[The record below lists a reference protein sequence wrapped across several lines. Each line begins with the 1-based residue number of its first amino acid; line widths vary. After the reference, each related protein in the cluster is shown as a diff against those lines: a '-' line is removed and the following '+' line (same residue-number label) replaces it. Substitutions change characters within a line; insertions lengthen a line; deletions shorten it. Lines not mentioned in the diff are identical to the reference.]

1 MSDFEEFWQEYR
13 GVKWHVKIIPRSKKY
28 GSSEKTSVDIYLT
41 PNNRNSRQGDPASY
55 PHVHVYTVDFSGTN
69 RFATFT
75 WGHGKEPEIHNHLG
89 DIKLPGTD
97 SILHSLNQ
105 YILDLIAHLGESSIS
120 IEENTRLDA
129 EKINKDILLLK
140 KRVGE
145 RTHYNDIDWQDAKN
159 LSSQLQELNRQK
171 RILNIDYQQNRQLLD
186 DLFGTL
192 KNAKNKRRETYEQN
206 KKNYDSLK
214 LRVERTLKDTSLIQ
228 DTYLSK
234 QNLIDL
240 QKEIKSTSLQTQ
252 DRQELFNLLQKGF
265 EAIKVINDKRFAEQ
279 SLNYEKL
286 RGELNKAID
295 FAKSSNDIHLA
306 NEQIKQVQEN
316 IRIASLSKQSR
327 DELKKLLQDGFD
339 VVQQK
344 RKMRETEQTQNENW
358 LHKKIWECEVEVK
371 AEPNFRLVRENLKKV
386 AQQVREANL
395 RREVRDNFKSRID
408 DAFKTLQDRQ
418 NRENRIKQEEYRVKL
433 SQIVAQ
439 KRQTVERIEISIRN
453 DEQYVSSLYDKYY
466 NVRPGSKQIEI
477 KFSIDNKI
485 SQTKQRIGEKR
496 EKIKQLYESIRELEY
511 KIKNSY

>member
-1 MSDFEEFWQEYR
+1 M
-13 GVKWHVKIIPRSKKY
+13 
-28 GSSEKTSVDIYLT
+28 
-41 PNNRNSRQGDPASY
+41 
-55 PHVHVYTVDFSGTN
+55 
-69 RFATFT
+69 
-75 WGHGKEPEIHNHLG
+75 
-89 DIKLPGTD
+89 
-97 SILHSLNQ
+97 
-105 YILDLIAHLGESSIS
+105 
-120 IEENTRLDA
+120 
-129 EKINKDILLLK
+129 
-140 KRVGE
+140 
-145 RTHYNDIDWQDAKN
+145 
-159 LSSQLQELNRQK
+159 
-171 RILNIDYQQNRQLLD
+171 
-186 DLFGTL
+186 
-192 KNAKNKRRETYEQN
+192 
-206 KKNYDSLK
+206 
-214 LRVERTLKDTSLIQ
+214 
-228 DTYLSK
+228 
-234 QNLIDL
+234 
-240 QKEIKSTSLQTQ
+240 
-252 DRQELFNLLQKGF
+252 
-265 EAIKVINDKRFAEQ
+265 
-279 SLNYEKL
+279 
-286 RGELNKAID
+286 NKAID